1 MPLATPTASSDSP
14 SQTNKCTYNCASSRP
29 PFCRAA
35 MKRSLHKVVGFG
47 GWYRRISQGYSIVVP
62 YLHFQDRFCAPNASE
77 GVLAAKN
84 TCSLL
89 GFFFYAGWVN
99 TIFQCGFSC
108 CCCAKKKT
116 ALVERFLE
124 VAKGNRGFARA
135 SNPEPLRRR
144 AQKRKTLRR
153 DQGYGRGVPPIVTPG
168 SKPKKGIKTPKKG
181 IPLALYPFLALN
193 RK

>member
-1 MPLATPTASSDSP
+1 
-14 SQTNKCTYNCASSRP
+14 
-29 PFCRAA
+29 

-153 DQGYGRGVPPIVTPG
+153 DQGYGRGTPNCHSRVKAKKGYTSLDQRYGRGVPPIFTPG
-168 SKPKKGIKTPKKG
+168 SKPRKGIKKPKKG
-181 IPLALYPFLALN
+181 IPLVLYPFLASTWE
-193 RK
+193 